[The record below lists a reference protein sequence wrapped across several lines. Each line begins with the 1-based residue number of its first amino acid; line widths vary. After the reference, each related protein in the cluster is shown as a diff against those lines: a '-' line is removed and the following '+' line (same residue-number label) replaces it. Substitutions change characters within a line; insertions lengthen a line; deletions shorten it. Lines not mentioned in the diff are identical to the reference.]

1 MTRVFYDTE
10 FIESGSTIDLISIGM
25 VTDDGRE
32 YYAVN
37 GDLDDTTQHDPD
49 LRGGYIGKTPWDRIM
64 AEPWLVKNV
73 VPSLPLL
80 DRKHLDKHLKGVP
93 LFAPRPVLDFVRLD
107 HTDTTVKPRQVIAN
121 EVRDFLRAA
130 GPDVELWAWYGA
142 YDHVA
147 LCWLWGKMI
156 DLPDGVPM
164 WTNDLRQERHRLG
177 NPEMPKRAAGE
188 HNALED
194 ARHNLAMARFLDD
207 YAERAAPDGP
217 VRLVRSGWDVELQTH
232 VELPPHVTFK
242 RHDITVVQGYV
253 HPDPPRSNFD
263 VAPGTVVTTE
273 DLGQSTPRDPSA

>member
-10 FIESGSTIDLISIGM
+10 FIETGTTIDLISIGM

-37 GDLDDTTQHDPD
+37 GDLDDTTNHDPD
-49 LRGGYIGKTPWDRIM
+49 LHGGYIGNTPWDRIM

-73 VPSLPLL
+73 VPSLPLRDRKQL
-80 DRKHLDKHLKGVP
+80 DRHLNGVP

-107 HTDTTVKPRQVIAN
+107 HTHTSVKPRQVIAN

-130 GPDVELWAWYGA
+130 GDDVELWAWYGA

-147 LCWLWGKMI
+147 LCWLWGRMI
-156 DLPDGVPM
+156 ELPDGVPM

-177 NPEMPKRAAGE
+177 NPEMPTQAAGE

-194 ARHNLAMARFLDD
+194 ARHNLAMARFLDEI
-207 YAERAAPDGP
+207 AERAAGDGP
-217 VRLVRSGWDVELQTH
+217 VRLVRAGWEVELDTH
-232 VELPPHVTFK
+232 VERPPHVTF
-242 RHDITVVQGYV
+242 RRFGVTVVNGYV
-253 HPDPPRSNFD
+253 HPDATLSDFKR
-263 VAPGTVVTTE
+263 APDE
-273 DLGQSTPRDPSA
+273 PWQRP